1 MIVINDVSSALNAYQ
16 QALGRLSGMSPSQT
30 KVVSEE
36 QDSSSDFGKV
46 LSSVMTE
53 AVDTMK
59 NAEKMSMQGIAG
71 KADVQDVVLA
81 ISNAE
86 QTLDT
91 VVALRDSAIKA
102 YREVIQMTI

>member
-1 MIVINDVSSALNAYQ
+1 MINDVSSALNAYQ
-16 QALGRLSGMSPSQT
+16 QALGRLSGMTQAKSSVAAEET
-30 KVVSEE
+30 K
-36 QDSSSDFGKV
+36 SSSDFGQV
-46 LSSVMTE
+46 LSSVIDE
-53 AVDTMK
+53 AVGTVK

-102 YREVIQMTI
+102 YREIIQMTI

>member
-1 MIVINDVSSALNAYQ
+1 MINDVSSALNAYQ
-16 QALGRLSGMSPSQT
+16 QALGRLSGMTPAKSS
-30 KVVSEE
+30 VAAEE
-36 QDSSSDFGKV
+36 AKSSSDFGQV
-46 LSSVMTE
+46 LSSVMDE
-53 AVDTMK
+53 AVGTVK

-102 YREVIQMTI
+102 YREIIQMTI

>member
-16 QALGRLSGMSPSQT
+16 QALGRLSGMTPAKPLAATEET
-30 KVVSEE
+30 K
-36 QDSSSDFGKV
+36 SSSDFGQV
-46 LSSVMTE
+46 LSSVMDE
-53 AVDTMK
+53 AVGTVK

-102 YREVIQMTI
+102 YREIIQMTI

>member
-1 MIVINDVSSALNAYQ
+1 MINDVSSALNAYQ
-16 QALGRLSGMSPSQT
+16 QALGRLSGMTPAKSSVAAEKT
-30 KVVSEE
+30 K
-36 QDSSSDFGKV
+36 SSSDFGQV
-46 LSSVMTE
+46 LSSVMDE
-53 AVDTMK
+53 AVGTVK

-102 YREVIQMTI
+102 YREIIQMTI

>member
-1 MIVINDVSSALNAYQ
+1 MINDVSSALNAYQ
-16 QALGRLSGMSPSQT
+16 QALGRLSGMTPT
-30 KVVSEE
+30 KPAAEVE
-36 QDSSSDFGKV
+36 QQNSSSDFGKV
-46 LSSVMTE
+46 LSSVMDE

-59 NAEKMSMQGIAG
+59 NAEKISMLGIAG

-102 YREVIQMTI
+102 YREIIQMNI

>member
-1 MIVINDVSSALNAYQ
+1 MINDVSSALNAYQ
-16 QALGRLSGMSPSQT
+16 QALGRLSGMTPAKSSVATEET
-30 KVVSEE
+30 K
-36 QDSSSDFGKV
+36 SSSDFGQV
-46 LSSVMTE
+46 LSSVMDE
-53 AVDTMK
+53 AVGTVK

-102 YREVIQMTI
+102 YREIIQMTI

>member
-16 QALGRLSGMSPSQT
+16 QALGRLSGMTPAKSSVAAEET
-30 KVVSEE
+30 K
-36 QDSSSDFGKV
+36 SSSDFGQV
-46 LSSVMTE
+46 LSSVMDE
-53 AVDTMK
+53 AVGTVK

-81 ISNAE
+81 ISTAE

-102 YREVIQMTI
+102 YREIIQMTI

>member
-1 MIVINDVSSALNAYQ
+1 MSGINDVSSALNAYQ
-16 QALGRLSGMSPSQT
+16 QALGRLSGMTPAKSSVAAEET
-30 KVVSEE
+30 K
-36 QDSSSDFGKV
+36 SSSDFGQV
-46 LSSVMTE
+46 LSSVMDE
-53 AVDTMK
+53 AVGTVK
-59 NAEKMSMQGIAG
+59 NAETMSMQGIAG

-102 YREVIQMTI
+102 YREIIQLTI